1 MEPTEICVYLQ
12 RCENSH
18 NHSRLQDNRLYH
30 TPIDLTF
37 ISVPEG
43 RLVRGSS
50 RDKYFALS
58 YVWGGR
64 SIFQTTTSNRSILR
78 GAREPHKHYEED
90 SSYYSRLNRTYAID
104 G

>member
-1 MEPTEICVYLQ
+1 
-12 RCENSH
+12 
-18 NHSRLQDNRLYH
+18 
-30 TPIDLTF
+30 IDLTF

-64 SIFQTTTSNRSILR
+64 SIFQTTTSNSLTSIMKKIP
-78 GAREPHKHYEED
+78 ATIQD
-90 SSYYSRLNRTYAID
+90 SIALMQSMGERYLWVDSL
-104 G
+104 